1 MIKFQAK
8 LFEFNFP
15 FKLSGLK
22 SNFTLTLGYLYP
34 ALNNP
39 GLVSIEQ
46 NKECLRFKLG
56 FQFYERW
63 DPPTYSLY
71 GTFCTHPLAR
81 NWGFHQKFCMNDNV
95 FMSNNK
101 QSWPSQIACY
111 SYQRIYNSS
120 PGNYIVGVLFL
131 AAVMPLSFS
140 IQYVS

>member
-8 LFEFNFP
+8 LFELNFP

-56 FQFYERW
+56 FQFYER
-63 DPPTYSLY
+63 
-71 GTFCTHPLAR
+71 
-81 NWGFHQKFCMNDNV
+81 
-95 FMSNNK
+95 
-101 QSWPSQIACY
+101 
-111 SYQRIYNSS
+111 
-120 PGNYIVGVLFL
+120 
-131 AAVMPLSFS
+131 
-140 IQYVS
+140 